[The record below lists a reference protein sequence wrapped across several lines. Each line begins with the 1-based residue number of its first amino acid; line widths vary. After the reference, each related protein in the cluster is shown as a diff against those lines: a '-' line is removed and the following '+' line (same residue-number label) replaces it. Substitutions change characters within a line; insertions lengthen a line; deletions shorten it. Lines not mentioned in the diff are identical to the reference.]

1 MIIVT
6 MDKEVY
12 LNEVFEKG
20 KNLLSTIE
28 EHISQEFEVEAEDE
42 KQAEDIA
49 IEKYSNEEFVLENGS
64 LIAAVV
70 RAGNDGPWVDI
81 F

>member
-1 MIIVT
+1 MKYKV
-6 MDKEVY
+6 
-12 LNEVFEKG
+12 
-20 KNLLSTIE
+20 TIE

-49 IEKYSNEEFVLENGS
+49 IEKYSNEEFVVENVS